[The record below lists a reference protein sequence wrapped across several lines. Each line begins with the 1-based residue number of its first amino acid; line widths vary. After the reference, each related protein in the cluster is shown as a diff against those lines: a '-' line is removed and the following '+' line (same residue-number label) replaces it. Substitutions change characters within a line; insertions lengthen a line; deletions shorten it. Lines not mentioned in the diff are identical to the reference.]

1 MQAKSLLNTEGS
13 LRFIYIKKGGVMTE
27 IIKITAE
34 DDQHLEQVKLLFRE
48 YANWLSVDL
57 SFQQFE
63 EELANLPGVY
73 VPPTGALFLAT
84 VDGQIAG
91 CVAIR
96 PFDNTTAEMKR
107 LFVKDQF
114 KGHGVGKALANT
126 AIIESRKL
134 GYKRIILDTLAH
146 MKPAIELYTSL
157 GFQPIAAYYDN
168 PISDAV
174 YLSLNIEK

>member
-1 MQAKSLLNTEGS
+1 
-13 LRFIYIKKGGVMTE
+13 MTE
-27 IIKITAE
+27 IIKITA
-34 DDQHLEQVKLLFRE
+34 DDVKNLEQVKLLFRE

-63 EELANLPGVY
+63 EELSTLPGVY
-73 VPPTGALFLAT
+73 VPPTGALFIARE
-84 VDGQIAG
+84 DGQLAG

-96 PFDNTTAEMKR
+96 PFDNSTAEMKR

-114 KGHGVGKALANT
+114 KGHGVGKALANA
-126 AIIESRKL
+126 AIVEANRL

-174 YLSLNIEK
+174 YLSLSLEK